1 MKGLTKAQLA
11 LLAIKKKMKGGE
23 QEKPKTTEKPIPLP
37 QSFDELKARR
47 KGQGFYVDKHNNIQH
62 Y

>member
-11 LLAIKKKMKGGE
+11 LLAIKKKMK
-23 QEKPKTTEKPIPLP
+23 QDKTEKPIPLP

-47 KGQGFYVDKHNNIQH
+47 KVLGQGFYVDKHKNIQQ
-62 Y
+62 YRE

>member
-1 MKGLTKAQLA
+1 MKVPHLTKAQLA
-11 LLAIKKKMKGGE
+11 LLAIKKKMKA
-23 QEKPKTTEKPIPLP
+23 TTEKPIPLP

>member
-11 LLAIKKKMKGGE
+11 LLAIKKKMK
-23 QEKPKTTEKPIPLP
+23 QDKKEKPIPLP

-47 KGQGFYVDKHNNIQH
+47 KVLGQGFYVDKHNNIQQ
-62 Y
+62 YR